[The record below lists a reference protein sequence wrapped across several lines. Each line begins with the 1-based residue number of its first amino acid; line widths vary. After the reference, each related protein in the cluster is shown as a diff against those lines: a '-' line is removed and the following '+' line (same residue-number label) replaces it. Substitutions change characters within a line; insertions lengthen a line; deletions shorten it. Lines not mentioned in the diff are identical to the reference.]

1 MKATASEKITSVFTC
16 LVGFLFFLQQ
26 NHFLKLNQTQA
37 KSSNE
42 AKKRLKYPCR
52 TTQDHLHVS

>member
-1 MKATASEKITSVFTC
+1 MKATASEKKNNFSFHLFGWLSV
-16 LVGFLFFLQQ
+16 FLQQ

-42 AKKRLKYPCR
+42 AKKTKISLPDNPRPSSR
-52 TTQDHLHVS
+52 

>member
-42 AKKRLKYPCR
+42 EKKRQISLPDNPR
-52 TTQDHLHVS
+52 PSSR